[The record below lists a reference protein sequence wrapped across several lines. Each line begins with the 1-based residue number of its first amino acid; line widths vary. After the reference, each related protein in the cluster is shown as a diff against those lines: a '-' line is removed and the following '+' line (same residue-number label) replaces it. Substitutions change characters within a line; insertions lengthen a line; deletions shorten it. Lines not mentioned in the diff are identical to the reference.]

1 MRVAIVFDMEAA
13 SQIEGFEELYPSY
26 EAYWRRGRQKLTS
39 DVAAAARGLLAGGA
53 SRVLVLNHHG
63 AGENEWPNLIAEDL
77 PTGAEVAADLGTL
90 ELRDHVDAMLQVGC
104 HARGGSPSFSSHTIL
119 PGLRLRLDGELL
131 SESHWWALNAAV
143 PVLGIVGS
151 TALGRSLGSLSDVPF
166 LAVQGGE
173 SRARPQPLFADEAAS
188 AAAIETFARSSVDG
202 ASAQRPFSPRDFVL
216 EASIQ
221 NGDDAAPALLAAG
234 WTRTS
239 GTEFSLERAAWH
251 DDPRGQA
258 IDAAIEAA
266 WAPYASLFEALDP
279 RTEASARAYPRSSF
293 AADDAVL
300 RAWHAD
306 RTPEWYTPELATRW
320 EGLTIGQAPPSGASA
335 SV

>member
-1 MRVAIVFDMEAA
+1 VRVAIVFDMEAA
-13 SQIEGFEELYPSY
+13 SQIQGFEELYPSY

-39 DVAAAARGLLAGGA
+39 DVAAAARGLLAGDA

-63 AGENEWPNLIAEDL
+63 AGENEWPNLITEEL
-77 PTGAEVAADLGTL
+77 PAGVEVATDLSTL
-90 ELRDHVDAMLQVGC
+90 ELRDHVDAMFQVGC
-104 HARGGSPSFSSHTIL
+104 HARGGSQSFSSHTIL

-131 SESHWWALNAAV
+131 SESHWWALNGAV

-151 TALGRSLGSLSDVPF
+151 AALGSTLGSLADVPF
-166 LAVQGGE
+166 LTVQGGE
-173 SRARPQPLFADEAAS
+173 SRARPLPLFASEAAS
-188 AAAIETFARSSVDG
+188 AAAIEAFARSSMER
-202 ASAQRPFSPRDFVL
+202 ATAQRPLTPRAFVL

-239 GTEFSLERAAWH
+239 GTEFSLGAVAWH
-251 DDPRGQA
+251 DDPVGQA

-266 WAPYASLFEALDP
+266 WSPYASLFRDLDP
-279 RTEASARAYPRSSF
+279 RDEASALAYPRSAF
-293 AADDAVL
+293 AADNAVL
-300 RAWHAD
+300 RAWHED
-306 RTPEWYTPELATRW
+306 RTPEWFTPELATRW
-320 EGLTIGQAPPSGASA
+320 EGLTIGQARPSGSSA